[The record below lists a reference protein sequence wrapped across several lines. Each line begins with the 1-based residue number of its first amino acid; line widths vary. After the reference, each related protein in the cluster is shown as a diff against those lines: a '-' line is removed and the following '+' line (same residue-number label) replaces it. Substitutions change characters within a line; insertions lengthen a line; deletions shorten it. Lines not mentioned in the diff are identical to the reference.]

1 MNRLLL
7 ALSISVR
14 FKRNLVLHTTGK
26 QLNWLGLTLG
36 CCGWL
41 LPTTGIT
48 NPVLAAERIYASY
61 AALERSIS
69 VAALEVY
76 AKEGKLVDHLGLY
89 TKYLNPQQLAQLR
102 RVLLARADLSLVATS
117 QFFYTSIGETL
128 LERLGQVIQTESRQ
142 SGFYALRSALILAAA
157 DPEGLTLLN
166 VLRKFPTSS
175 IRVDLAR
182 SLQIVEELQGLLNQ
196 TNQAIALV
204 KQQSTTETTQA
215 PVNLSQQP
223 DLRLSRG
230 KFTWNKRTLTLNDR
244 RRDRRFLADI
254 YLPKTK
260 TEVPVIVISHGLG
273 SDRNTFEYLAQHLAS
288 YGFAVAVPEH
298 PRSSA
303 EQGQSLLAGRSYKVE
318 QPSEFINHPLDVTYL
333 LDQLQRLDSS
343 DPSYQFNLQQVGVIG
358 QSFGGYTALAL
369 AGAAVNF
376 DQLQKDCKNLND
388 SWNVSLLLQC
398 QVLQLPRT
406 QYNLYDPRVKAVI
419 AINPLTSSVF
429 GEASLSKI
437 QVPVM
442 IVSSGGDIVAPALP
456 EQILP
461 FTWLTTP
468 KKYLA
473 VIEGGTHFS
482 TIGVTDLTRDPFI
495 LPPQVISSNP
505 AIARHYINALSVAFC
520 QTYVTKLHQYRPY
533 LSAAYAQTI
542 SQPPLTLNL
551 IQSLSA
557 NQLTQSIQRSTQEI
571 RSKE

>member
-7 ALSISVR
+7 ALSTSVR
-14 FKRNLVLHTTGK
+14 LKRNLVLHPTGK
-26 QLNWLGLTLG
+26 RLNWLGLILG

-48 NPVLAAERIYASY
+48 NPGVAAERIYASY

-69 VAALEVY
+69 IAALEVY
-76 AKEGKLVDHLGLY
+76 AKEGKLVDNLGLY

-102 RVLLARADLSLVATS
+102 RVLLARADLSVVATS
-117 QFFYTSIGETL
+117 QFFYTPLGETL

-142 SGFYALRSALILAAA
+142 PGFYAIRSALILAAA

-175 IRVDLAR
+175 IRIDLAR
-182 SLQIVEELQGLLNQ
+182 SLQIAEELQGLVNQ
-196 TNQAIALV
+196 TIQAIALV
-204 KQQSTTETTQA
+204 KQQSTTETTTQP
-215 PVNLSQQP
+215 PVNLSQLP
-223 DLRLSRG
+223 DLRKRG
-230 KFTWNKRTLTLNDR
+230 RFTWNKRTLTLNDH

-254 YLPKTK
+254 YLPQTK
-260 TEVPVIVISHGLG
+260 TEASVIVISHGLG
-273 SDRNTFEYLAQHLAS
+273 SDRTSFEYLAAHLAT
-288 YGFAVAVPEH
+288 YGFAVAVLDH
-298 PRSSA
+298 PGSSA
-303 EQGQSLLAGRSYKVE
+303 EQVQALLAGRSYKVA
-318 QPSEFINHPLDVTYL
+318 QPSEFINRPLDVTYL

-343 DPSYQFNLQQVGVIG
+343 DPNFQLNLQQVGVIG

-369 AGAAVNF
+369 AGAALNF
-376 DQLQKDCKNLND
+376 DQLQKDCKNLDD
-388 SWNVSLLLQC
+388 SWNASLLLQC
-398 QVLQLPRT
+398 QVLQLPRN
-406 QYNLYDPRVKAVI
+406 QYNLYDPRVKAAI

-442 IVSSGGDIVAPALP
+442 IVSSSGDTVAPALS

-482 TIGVTDLTRDPFI
+482 PIGETDPTTDPFI
-495 LPPQVISSNP
+495 LPPQVIGPNP
-505 AIARHYINALSVAFC
+505 AIARRYMNALSVAFC
-520 QTYVTKLHQYRPY
+520 QTYVAKVPQYRPY
-533 LSAAYAQTI
+533 LSAAYAQEI
-542 SQPPLTLNL
+542 SQTPLNL
-551 IQSLSA
+551 SLVQSLLA
-557 NQLTQSIQRSTQEI
+557 TQLTQPV
-571 RSKE
+571 K

>member
-7 ALSISVR
+7 ALSTSVR
-14 FKRNLVLHTTGK
+14 LKRNLVPHPTGK
-26 QLNWLGLTLG
+26 QLNWLGLILG

-76 AKEGKLVDHLGLY
+76 AKEGKLVDNLGLY

-102 RVLLARADLSLVATS
+102 RVLLARADLSVVATS
-117 QFFYTSIGETL
+117 QFFYTPLGETL

-142 SGFYALRSALILAAA
+142 PGFYALRSALILAAA

-175 IRVDLAR
+175 IRVDLVR
-182 SLQIVEELQGLLNQ
+182 SLQIVEELQGLVNQ
-196 TNQAIALV
+196 TSQVIALV

-215 PVNLSQQP
+215 PVNLSQLP
-223 DLRLSRG
+223 DLRVSRG
-230 KFTWNKRTLTLNDR
+230 KFTWNKQTLTLNDR

-260 TEVPVIVISHGLG
+260 TEAPVIVISHGLG
-273 SDRNTFEYLAQHLAS
+273 SDRNSFEYLAQHLAS

-298 PRSSA
+298 PGSSA
-303 EQGQSLLAGRSYKVE
+303 EQVQSLLAGRSYKVE
-318 QPSEFINHPLDVTYL
+318 QPSEFIDRPLDVTYL

-343 DPSYQFNLQQVGVIG
+343 DPNFQLNLRQVGVIG

-369 AGAAVNF
+369 AGAALNF

-398 QVLQLPRT
+398 QVLELPRT

-442 IVSSGGDIVAPALP
+442 IVSSGGDTVAPALP

-468 KKYLA
+468 EKYLA

-482 TIGVTDLTRDPFI
+482 TIGKTDPTRDPFI
-495 LPPQVISSNP
+495 LPPQVIGPNP
-505 AIARHYINALSVAFC
+505 AIARRYINALSVAFC
-520 QTYVTKLHQYRPY
+520 QTYVTKLPQYRPY

-542 SQPPLTLNL
+542 SQPPLNLNL
-551 IQSLSA
+551 VQSLSA

-571 RSKE
+571 KTKE